1 MPEDIRRSFGF
12 VNIAAGANRDVQV
25 DVKNTMMV
33 TDYNTGTSAEA
44 RERKYIEWHERLL
57 SIIYVQ

>member
-33 TDYNTGTSAEA
+33 TDYNTGASAEA
-44 RERKYIEWHERLL
+44 WERKYIEWHERLL